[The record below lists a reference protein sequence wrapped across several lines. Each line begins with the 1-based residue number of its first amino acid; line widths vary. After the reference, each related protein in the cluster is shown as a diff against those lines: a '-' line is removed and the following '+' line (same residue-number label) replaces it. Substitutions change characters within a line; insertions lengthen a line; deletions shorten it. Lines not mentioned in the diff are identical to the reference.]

1 MKVYQT
7 TEVSVTLCSS
17 LESCEKET
25 KIIGNESDASSELP
39 KKFDRLALLYYG
51 ETEKSRIERLRDFR
65 IR

>member
-1 MKVYQT
+1 MKVPLKCQ
-7 TEVSVTLCSS
+7 VTLPLCSS
-17 LESCEKET
+17 LESFEEET